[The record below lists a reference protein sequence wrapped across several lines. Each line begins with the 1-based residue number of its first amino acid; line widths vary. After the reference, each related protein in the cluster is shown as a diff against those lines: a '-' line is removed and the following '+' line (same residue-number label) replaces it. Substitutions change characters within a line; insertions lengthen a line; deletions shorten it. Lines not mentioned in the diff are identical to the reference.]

1 MKVEVTDLG
10 SWKRKLD
17 IAVPVDDVRPHLENA
32 YQSYQKKVRIEGF
45 RKGKVPL
52 SIIQKR
58 FGKAIEAEVVDQL
71 IQTFFKKAVEEENL
85 DLVAPGTVKDITFE
99 EGKPFQFTAEVEI
112 EPVVEITEYKG
123 LKLEKEIMKVTKED
137 VAQVISM
144 FREQKAER
152 RPVTEGAQKGHV
164 IEGDVQAVEASG
176 VPIIG
181 QKWEDRVIE
190 LGQPPLGDKVEDQF
204 LGAVKD
210 EERRFSIKQPE
221 QDPNGN
227 MQEKEHYYVMKIK
240 SVQEKILPVLNDDFA
255 KEVGE
260 FVSFSEMEDKLKE
273 DLQARREQDAEQVLD
288 RKLIDEIIHKND
300 FDLPEVM
307 VSNAL
312 KMMWEDHQKQHND
325 EVDEETFRN
334 ENRVQ
339 TVWNLKWHLLW
350 HRLAEA
356 ENIIITDEDIDARI
370 DLIAKANPKEEKKV
384 KTMLKDKK
392 RRDHLKENLLE
403 QKVLQ
408 FLKENARIKEVKL
421 KPSKKKQPV
430 LMTS

>member
-1 MKVEVTDLG
+1 M
-10 SWKRKLD
+10 
-17 IAVPVDDVRPHLENA
+17 
-32 YQSYQKKVRIEGF
+32 
-45 RKGKVPL
+45 
-52 SIIQKR
+52 
-58 FGKAIEAEVVDQL
+58 
-71 IQTFFKKAVEEENL
+71 
-85 DLVAPGTVKDITFE
+85 
-99 EGKPFQFTAEVEI
+99 
-112 EPVVEITEYKG
+112 
-123 LKLEKEIMKVTKED
+123 
-137 VAQVISM
+137 
-144 FREQKAER
+144 
-152 RPVTEGAQKGHV
+152 
-164 IEGDVQAVEASG
+164 
-176 VPIIG
+176 
-181 QKWEDRVIE
+181 
-190 LGQPPLGDKVEDQF
+190 
-204 LGAVKD
+204 
-210 EERRFSIKQPE
+210 
-221 QDPNGN
+221 
-227 MQEKEHYYVMKIK
+227 
-240 SVQEKILPVLNDDFA
+240 
-255 KEVGE
+255 
-260 FVSFSEMEDKLKE
+260 
-273 DLQARREQDAEQVLD
+273 D

-334 ENRVQ
+334 KNRVQ